1 MVLML
6 WVTFL
11 FKHCWTKSIWFLL
24 CTVQIQNHPS
34 FCFFNHCFFQ
44 LWNTL
49 GSLRTRSPCQFQRHL
64 GALVSIS
71 RVHIELFGQDSG
83 FSDHMCCRFTWRLLR
98 IAQIH
103 VFDPNICT
111 CWPHLHTVHIWIGE
125 TKNWNQEMT
134 LTCVTNFE
142 MSILYLWPKWHN
154 KYQSMISGTT
164 SN

>member
-83 FSDHMCCRFTWRLLR
+83 FSDHMCCADLLGDSSYQHR
-98 IAQIH
+98 HMFSTHIFVLADHFCTTLWYAETGNRNKETTNLQIYIY
-103 VFDPNICT
+103 DQT
-111 CWPHLHTVHIWIGE
+111 D
-125 TKNWNQEMT
+125 
-134 LTCVTNFE
+134 LTFLSTNE
-142 MSILYLWPKWHN
+142 I
-154 KYQSMISGTT
+154 
-164 SN
+164 